1 MAYLSTGFRS
11 LHLALVPLG
20 MAGMSLVINLA
31 QAASPPVEQDN
42 FSSEMIASP
51 AAQRLMEMFSPEI
64 QAVLSACAEN
74 GGVDLDAGETE
85 DGTIVC
91 GDGTPSPEAQYSTYL
106 STVSNLLAASGLV
119 GFRAVIDSNPQIS
132 PELIST
138 YLSSS
143 QGADILRSAVEM
155 GIAQSQLLPG
165 VAPESSVILVDE
177 VISRM
182 LPTLQ
187 SPSALS
193 DLMGTPEQYNQVVSN
208 FCTAP
213 GMPIEQVTQLVT
225 GLSALQLY
233 SICIQESGIANQVRQ
248 MLDP

>member
-1 MAYLSTGFRS
+1 
-11 LHLALVPLG
+11 
-20 MAGMSLVINLA
+20 MSSVTSFA
-31 QAASPPVEQDN
+31 QAASPPVEQDD
-42 FSSEMIASP
+42 FSSEMIESP
-51 AAQRLMEMFSPEI
+51 AAQRLMEMFSPDI
-64 QAVLSACAEN
+64 QSVLSACAEN
-74 GGVDLDAGETE
+74 GGVDLDAGETA
-85 DGTIVC
+85 DGTLVC
-91 GDGTPSPEAQYSTYL
+91 GDGTPNTETPYSTYL

-165 VAPESSVILVDE
+165 VVPESSMILVDE

-187 SPSALS
+187 SPAALG

-213 GMPIEQVTQLVT
+213 GMPVEQATQLVA
-225 GLSALQLY
+225 GLSTLQLY
-233 SICIQESGIANQVRQ
+233 SICIQESGIASQVQQ